1 MYGHEKKE
9 DNINFESNPAESR
22 RRNYERALSKRQDI
36 RLVKN
41 TGKPIQGKVVQKTG
55 EEFTVAYDEDV
66 LAVKRGNVRR
76 DIIETGGKSYYL
88 VQEIPAILAEIAQNL
103 DVLCADADMYA
114 SMGRDAEQIV
124 DDIKELEPFI
134 HALVV
139 KYLKAGNCLDFAKLV
154 FAKLVEKNYGKWVYQ
169 CYLDKKGMDAQR
181 DDEFP
186 ITVRYKKGAGFDIL
200 NPKTY
205 SIAEIKYKGK
215 YIQFEKYVNGN
226 NPTGYSLRHIDSA
239 IYVKREE
246 INGDLIE
253 AKYVVSTLRFRQKD
267 MYDHAFVIT
276 YPDKV
281 NTISEMDTRKAI
293 VVDSWGGLS
302 PRTLWKFL
310 NKGNPYKA
318 DLATGDIKIADRQ
331 QSGGNPFNFPKIEK
345 MVQTV
350 VDKHINDVVEKKGE
364 AIEDIYIAA
373 NDGESIDRVYG

>member
-1 MYGHEKKE
+1 MYGHEKKAA

-22 RRNYERALSKRQDI
+22 RRNHERAVSKRQDI

-41 TGKPIQGKVVQKTG
+41 TGKPIQGKVMQKTA
-55 EEFTVAYDEDV
+55 EEDVANDKDV
-66 LAVKRGNVRR
+66 LAVMRGNVRR
-76 DIIETGGKSYYL
+76 DIIATRGKSYYL
-88 VQEIPAILAEIAQNL
+88 VQEIPAILKEIAENL

-114 SMGRDAEQIV
+114 SMGRDAKQIV

-154 FAKLVEKNYGKWVYQ
+154 FAKLVEKNYEKWVYQ

-186 ITVRYKKGAGFDIL
+186 ITVRYKKGTGFDIL

-226 NPTGYSLRHIDSA
+226 NPTGYPLQHIDSA

-253 AKYVVSTLRFRQKD
+253 AKYVVSTLKFRQKD

-281 NTISEMDTRKAI
+281 DTISEMDIGEAI

-302 PRTLWKFL
+302 PRTLQVFL
-310 NKGNPYKA
+310 NYGNPYQA
-318 DLATGDIKIADRQ
+318 DLVTGDIKIADRQ
-331 QSGGNPFNFPKIEK
+331 QSRENPFNFPKIEK

-350 VDKHINDVVEKKGE
+350 VDKHIKEVVGKKWE
-364 AIEDIYIAA
+364 EIEDIYIRAWR
-373 NDGESIDRVYG
+373 ERIDRVYG